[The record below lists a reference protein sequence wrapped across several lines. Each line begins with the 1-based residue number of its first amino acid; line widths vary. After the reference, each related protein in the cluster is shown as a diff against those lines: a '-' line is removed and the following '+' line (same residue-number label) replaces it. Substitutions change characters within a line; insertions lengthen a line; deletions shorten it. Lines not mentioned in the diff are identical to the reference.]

1 MMKKSLIIVIAG
13 LIIISVSAGSLD
25 SGIQVKNSSLGS
37 DSTGNVTKIVYSYKN
52 VPDPDRKIAV
62 ISGMH
67 PREKVS
73 MNVSEDAVKNYARS
87 NKVNIVNY
95 VVDVHE
101 NIEYVSS
108 GRKKGEELVA
118 NYIVPDIVKS
128 GYDVVIICHDHKK
141 GYGDGYYVA
150 IPTMDS
156 KSLALAEEFRKI
168 SPEYKYYQRDPD
180 KKAKSKSILRVDTP
194 IAGSGTP
201 LFVYEIPEWA
211 GHDEAYD
218 ITYKLID
225 TAYKIN

>member
-37 DSTGNVTKIVYSYKN
+37 DSTGNVTKIVYSNKN
-52 VPDPDRKIAV
+52 VHDRKIAV

-73 MNVSEDAVKNYARS
+73 INVSEDAVKNYARS

-225 TAYKIN
+225 TAYKIP

>member
-52 VPDPDRKIAV
+52 VPDRKIAV

-101 NIEYVSS
+101 NIDYVFS

-194 IAGSGTP
+194 IAESGTP

-225 TAYKIN
+225 TAYKIP

>member
-1 MMKKSLIIVIAG
+1 MLKRSLIIIIAC

-25 SGIQVKNSSLGS
+25 SGSSVKNSTLGS
-37 DSTGNVTKIVYSYKN
+37 DSTGNVTKITYSYKN
-52 VPDPDRKIAV
+52 SSDRKIAI

-67 PREKVS
+67 PREKLS
-73 MNVSEDAVKNYARS
+73 KNVSQEAVRNYAES

-95 VVDVHE
+95 VVEVNE
-101 NIEYVSS
+101 NSDYVRS

-156 KSLALAEEFRKI
+156 KTLAMAEKFRAI
-168 SPEYKYYQRDPD
+168 SPEYRYYQRDPE

-194 IAGSGTP
+194 ISQSGTP
-201 LFVYEIPEWA
+201 LFVYEVPEWS
-211 GHDEAYD
+211 GHDEAYG

-225 TAYKIN
+225 TAYKIP